1 MKFSLRRH
9 EEDLLNQLDE
19 LIVSTEDI
27 DKKILLIDKK
37 INFVKTLMDFERDF
51 LKHDLECMKQEDS
64 YRLNIDKTRNS

>member
-1 MKFSLRRH
+1 MKFCLLRH
-9 EEDLLNQLDE
+9 EEFFLNQLDK
-19 LIVSTEDI
+19 LIESTEDV

-37 INFVKTLMDFERDF
+37 INFIKNLMDFERDF